1 MNIINKGLLRA
12 AMAPM
17 GFYQRLGADP
27 AQVYMILHTK
37 LTLDDRTPNAMQQM
51 RRKQNDKPATMAT
64 LGTMLFS
71 AVLGLLYLGVFAIGA
86 EGITRYTFYFSM
98 FLVMLCTLL
107 IADFTSVLLD
117 VRDNYIILTRP
128 VNDRTFLLARLLHI
142 LIHLTKLV
150 MPMSLPG
157 LVYTG
162 IKYNWPSAA
171 LFGVVVV
178 LLTLFS
184 IFVINAV
191 YLAAMR
197 LVSPRK
203 FQTFISYVQ
212 ITLTVVVYASYQV
225 VPRMITNMGA
235 TRFRMGEHW
244 YALLVPSFWFGALTR
259 IFQGYV
265 TPYEIAG
272 AIMGIILPIVAIWIV
287 VRYMAGVFIRNL
299 TLNYATQDSAP
310 VKEQLVAQKKG
321 WSTTLSN
328 LLSPKGFQRAG
339 FLFAWRLSGRS
350 RDFRMKVLPSVGYFL
365 VFLGYAAYRTITGNG
380 AGRNF
385 INPGSAAIFLY
396 IITFTLLVAVTQMS
410 YSDQWKAGW
419 IFYAKPLQKPGAFI
433 LGAFKA
439 LTTKFYLVLA
449 VPYCLLAVAI
459 LGPAA
464 IPNLLFGLFNALLI
478 AAIMTRFSGMK
489 LPFANPLKTDLS
501 IATFFRT
508 LALYGFATIMGG
520 LHYLISDFTLL
531 LILCSLL
538 ALAALWL
545 VLHSIGN
552 LGWNK
557 VEQQEV

>member
-1 MNIINKGLLRA
+1 MNIINKGLLKA

-17 GFYQRLGADP
+17 GFYQRLGANP

-98 FLVMLCTLL
+98 FLVMLCSLL

-128 VNDRTFLLARLLHI
+128 VGDRTFLLARLLHI

-150 MPMSLPG
+150 LPMSLPG
-157 LVYTG
+157 LIYTG

-171 LFGVVVV
+171 LFLVVVV

-203 FQTFISYVQ
+203 FQAIVSYMQ
-212 ITLTVVVYASYQV
+212 IILTVVVYASYQL
-225 VPRMITNMGA
+225 VPRMMANMGE
-235 TRFRMGEHW
+235 TRFRIGDHW
-244 YALLVPSFWFGALTR
+244 YALLLPSFWFGALTR

-272 AIMGIILPIVAIWIV
+272 AIMGMVLPIVAIWIV

-299 TLNYATQDSAP
+299 TLSYATQDSAP
-310 VKEQLVAQKKG
+310 APEKKMAQRKG
-321 WSTTLSN
+321 LSGTFSK
-328 LLSPKGFQRAG
+328 LLSPKGFQKAG

-350 RDFRMKVLPSVGYFL
+350 RDFKMKVLPSIGYFL
-365 VFLGYAAYRTITGNG
+365 FFLGYTVYRTISRDGSGEN
-380 AGRNF
+380 
-385 INPGSAAIFLY
+385 ILQPGYAAIFLY
-396 IITFTLLVAVTQMS
+396 IITFTLLMAVAQMS
-410 YSDQWKAGW
+410 YSDQWKASW
-419 IFYAKPLQKPGAFI
+419 VFYARPLQKPGAFI

-449 VPYCLLAVAI
+449 VPYCVLAVII
-459 LGPAA
+459 LGAAA

-478 AAIMTRFSGMK
+478 AATMTRFAGLK

-501 IATFFRT
+501 IIKFLRT
-508 LALYGFATIMGG
+508 VSLYAFAGLMAG
-520 LHYLISDFTLL
+520 LHYLISNFTLL

-545 VLHSIGN
+545 VLHSISN
-552 LGWNK
+552 LGWHH

>member
-1 MNIINKGLLRA
+1 MNIINKGLLKA
-12 AMAPM
+12 AMAPL

-37 LTLDDRTPNAMQQM
+37 LTLDDRTHNAMQQM

-64 LGTMLFS
+64 LGTMLYS

-98 FLVMLCTLL
+98 FLVMLCSLL

-150 MPMSLPG
+150 LPMSLPG

-171 LFGVVVV
+171 LFLVVVV

-203 FQTFISYVQ
+203 FQAIVSYMQ
-212 ITLTVVVYASYQV
+212 IILTVVVYASYQL
-225 VPRMITNMGA
+225 VPRMMVNMGE

-272 AIMGIILPIVAIWIV
+272 AIMGIVLPIVAIWIV

-299 TLNYATQDSAP
+299 TLSYATQENAP
-310 VKEQLVAQKKG
+310 AQEKLIVQKKG
-321 WSTTLSN
+321 LSETFSK
-328 LLSPKGFQRAG
+328 LLSPKGFQKAG

-350 RDFRMKVLPSVGYFL
+350 RDFRMKVLPSIGYFV
-365 VFLGYAAYRTITGNG
+365 VFLGYAVYRTISRDESV
-380 AGRNF
+380 AY
-385 INPGSAAIFLY
+385 PLKPSHAAIFLY
-396 IITFTLLVAVTQMS
+396 MTTFTLLLAVTQMS
-410 YSDQWKAGW
+410 YSDQWKASW
-419 IFYAKPLQKPGAFI
+419 VFYARPLQKPGAFI

-439 LTTKFYLVLA
+439 LTTKFYLLLA
-449 VPYCLLAVAI
+449 VPYCVLAI
-459 LGPAA
+459 ILLGPAA

-478 AAIMTRFSGMK
+478 AATMTRFAGMQ
-489 LPFANPLKTDLS
+489 LPFANPTKTNVS
-501 IATFFRT
+501 VSKFFRA
-508 LALYGFATIMGG
+508 LALYGLAGLMGG
-520 LHYLISDFTLL
+520 FHYLISGFTLL

-545 VLHSIGN
+545 VLHSIAN
-552 LGWNK
+552 LGWNN